1 MSLDGL
7 QRMLTH
13 RSQSSTAIY
22 AHTDVED
29 LREELERAGMLGD
42 WGAIV
47 IAAATADQLARP
59 SLERLLLAAVRLEF
73 RGEVFVAP
81 RGSSLLGSGC
91 EVAGCTGYE
100 HYRPWGRASG
110 RAPRELHGLRW
121 LKRGATGGRGAG
133 GAGGA
138 ATGAVRSS
146 AVRIAG
152 CARSVYVMHRC
163 GGHLRHAE
171 VVSIAGEDEC
181 LVSGCAFPTGV
192 GQGAV

>member
-1 MSLDGL
+1 M
-7 QRMLTH
+7 
-13 RSQSSTAIY
+13 I
-22 AHTDVED
+22 E
-29 LREELERAGMLGD
+29 
-42 WGAIV
+42 
-47 IAAATADQLARP
+47 AAAADQLARP

-110 RAPRELHGLRW
+110 RALCELHGQRWIKEGRPEIEVWLVRAGPLRA
-121 LKRGATGGRGAG
+121 LC
-133 GAGGA
+133 A
-138 ATGAVRSS
+138 APRCE
-146 AVRIAG
+146 IAG

-163 GGHLRHAE
+163 GGHLRHADA
-171 VVSIAGEDEC
+171 VSRADEDEC
-181 LVSGCAFPTGV
+181 LVKRVRVPDGA